1 MASWNLLSLNITPY
15 PPLGTPRTPDNEVSG
30 VHFVMVLLPLLL
42 GLLLSAATATDDV
55 FPGLRVAHFSLSQ
68 LQVRSKHKG

>member
-1 MASWNLLSLNITPY
+1 MEPALTAY
-15 PPLGTPRTPDNEVSG
+15 HTVPPLVPLVRLNNEVSG

-42 GLLLSAATATDDV
+42 GLLLSAATATDVV
-55 FPGLRVAHFSLSQ
+55 FPGLRVAHFSLGQ